1 MGKGNGGRK
10 MSATFTAQVRPIPWA
25 IWRIYGAQKI
35 GATFQRH
42 ILTAYWAAI
51 IRAGESI

>member
-1 MGKGNGGRK
+1 MT
-10 MSATFTAQVRPIPWA
+10 ATFTAQVRPISWA
-25 IWRIYGAQKI
+25 IWQIYGAQKI
-35 GATFQRH
+35 GAKFQRH